1 MQQILL
7 YVIMSFAILGLGFLI
22 GVATYGK
29 ENESLN
35 TQVTVPNNTEISV
48 SPLYHSN
55 IGKVTRIKILNVT
68 GCPEQKYLLRRMV
81 PWWV

>member
-22 GVATYGK
+22 GVPTYAK

-35 TQVTVPNNTEISV
+35 AQVTVPNNTEISA
-48 SPLYHSN
+48 SPLYHS
-55 IGKVTRIKILNVT
+55 KFLT
-68 GCPEQKYLLRRMV
+68 
-81 PWWV
+81 